1 MQAEAS
7 NMFMLLDRPSF
18 YLHPHHETDHPQ
30 VAIGPSTWA
39 PERRHMQYIW
49 TWLLTSSQVQVNPQ
63 LEAEPASQI
72 QSRSVN
78 SETHKQE

>member
-30 VAIGPSTWA
+30 VVWA
-39 PERRHMQYIW
+39 HQPEPQSEDHMQYIW